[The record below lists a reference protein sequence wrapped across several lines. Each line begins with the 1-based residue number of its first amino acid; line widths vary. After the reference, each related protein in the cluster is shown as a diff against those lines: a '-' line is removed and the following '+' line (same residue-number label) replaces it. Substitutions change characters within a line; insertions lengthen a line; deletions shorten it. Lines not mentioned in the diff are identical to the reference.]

1 MKKALA
7 TISIITS
14 LISLLYLCLSYK
26 GIIRYSELYIK
37 SPKKYENGYKKLEY
51 FDKNKRVVISLAP
64 SLKDLKH
71 IEAVIKSLLNQTVKV
86 NLISITLP
94 YGDNYKIPVSIKDS
108 VAVYRTNTDYGDLNS
123 IIPTAI
129 REGEANTQ
137 LIVLG
142 TDKIYGENFIEE
154 ILEKSKE
161 NPDDIIYC
169 NNKENK
175 FCIKKGIL
183 FPINVFSEDFFNCPK
198 TIDSD
203 DWTNTLFSNKTKT
216 KMDYFYNYKKLY
228 I

>member
-7 TISIITS
+7 AISIITS

-26 GIIRYSELYIK
+26 GIIRYSELYVK
-37 SPKKYENGYKKLEY
+37 SPKKYENDYKKLEY
-51 FDKNKRVVISLAP
+51 FDKNKRVVVSLAP
-64 SLKDLKH
+64 SLKDLKN
-71 IEAVIKSLLNQTVKV
+71 IESVIKSLLNQTVKV

-94 YGDNYKIPVSIKDS
+94 YGDKYKIPVSIKDS
-108 VAVYRTNTDYGDLNS
+108 VAVYRTNTDYGDLNA

-129 REGEANTQ
+129 REGDANTQ

-142 TDKIYGENFIEE
+142 SDKIYGENFIEE

-161 NPDDIIYC
+161 NPDNIVYC

-175 FCIKKGIL
+175 CCIKQGIL
-183 FPINVFSEDFFNCPK
+183 FPINIFSEAFFTCPEN
-198 TIDSD
+198 IDSD
-203 DWTNTLFSNKTKT
+203 EWTNNFFSNKTKT
-216 KMDYFYNYKKLY
+216 RITYNLNYKK

>member
-7 TISIITS
+7 AISIITS

-26 GIIRYSELYIK
+26 GIIRYSELYLK
-37 SPKKYENGYKKLEY
+37 SPKKYENDYKKLEY
-51 FDKNKRVVISLAP
+51 FDKNKRVVVSLAP
-64 SLKDLKH
+64 SLKDLKN
-71 IEAVIKSLLNQTVKV
+71 IESVIKSLLNQTVKV

-94 YGDNYKIPVSIKDS
+94 YGDKYKIPLNIKDS
-108 VAVYRTNTDYGDLNS
+108 VAVYRTNTDYGDLNA

-142 TDKIYGENFIEE
+142 ADKIYGENFIEE

-161 NPDDIIYC
+161 NPDNIVYC

-175 FCIKKGIL
+175 LCIKQGIL
-183 FPINVFSEDFFNCPK
+183 FPINIFSEDFFNF
-198 TIDSD
+198 TQNIDIDEWINNFLSD
-203 DWTNTLFSNKTKT
+203 KIKH
-216 KMDYFYNYKKLY
+216 KMSYNFNYKK

>member
-7 TISIITS
+7 AISIITS

-26 GIIRYSELYIK
+26 GIIRYSELYVK
-37 SPKKYENGYKKLEY
+37 SPKKYENDYKKLKY
-51 FDKNKRVVISLAP
+51 FDKNKRVVVSLAP
-64 SLKDLKH
+64 SLKDLKN
-71 IEAVIKSLLNQTVKV
+71 IESVIKSLLNQTVKV

-94 YGDNYKIPVSIKDS
+94 YGDKYKIPLNIKDS
-108 VAVYRTNTDYGDLNS
+108 VAVYRTNTDYGDLNA

-142 TDKIYGENFIEE
+142 ADKIYGENFIEE

-161 NPDDIIYC
+161 NPDNIIYC

-175 FCIKKGIL
+175 CCIKQGIL
-183 FPINVFSEDFFNCPK
+183 FPINIFSEDFFNCPK
-198 TIDSD
+198 SIDGD
-203 DWTNTLFSNKTKT
+203 EWTNKIFSNKTKT
-216 KMDYFYNYKKLY
+216 RIKYNLNYKK

>member
-37 SPKKYENGYKKLEY
+37 SPKKYENDYKKLEY
-51 FDKNKRVVISLAP
+51 FDNNKRVVISLAP
-64 SLKDLKH
+64 SLKELKN
-71 IEAVIKSLLNQTVKV
+71 IESVVKSLLNQTVKV

-94 YGDNYKIPVSIKDS
+94 YGDKYKIPVSIKDS
-108 VAVYRTNTDYGDLNS
+108 VSVYRTKTDYGDLNA
-123 IIPTAI
+123 IISTAI
-129 REGEANTQ
+129 REGESNTQ
-137 LIVLG
+137 IIVLG
-142 TDKIYGENFIEE
+142 ADKIYGENFIEE

-169 NNKENK
+169 NNKESK
-175 FCIKKGIL
+175 CCIKQGIL
-183 FPINVFSEDFFNCPK
+183 FPINIFSEDFFNCPQNVY
-198 TIDSD
+198 SNE
-203 DWTNTLFSNKTKT
+203 WTNKFFANKTKT
-216 KMDYFYNYKKLY
+216 KITYNLNYKK

>member
-1 MKKALA
+1 MKKTLA
-7 TISIITS
+7 TLSIITS

-37 SPKKYENGYKKLEY
+37 SPKKYENDYKKLEY
-51 FDKNKRVVISLAP
+51 FDKNKRVIVSLAP
-64 SLKDLKH
+64 SLKELKN

-94 YGDNYKIPVSIKDS
+94 YGDKYKIPISIKDS
-108 VAVYRTNTDYGDLNS
+108 VAVYRTNTDYGDLNA

-137 LIVLG
+137 LIVIG
-142 TDKIYGENFIEE
+142 ADKIYGENFIEE

-161 NPDDIIYC
+161 NPDNIVYC

-175 FCIKKGIL
+175 LCIKQGIL
-183 FPINVFSEDFFNCPK
+183 FPINIFSEDFFNF
-198 TIDSD
+198 TQNIDIDEWINNFLSD
-203 DWTNTLFSNKTKT
+203 KIKH
-216 KMDYFYNYKKLY
+216 KMSYNFNYKK

>member
-7 TISIITS
+7 IISIITS

-37 SPKKYENGYKKLEY
+37 STKKYENDYKKLEY
-51 FDKNKRVVISLAP
+51 FDKNKRVVVSLAP
-64 SLKDLKH
+64 SLKELKN

-86 NLISITLP
+86 NLISITFP
-94 YGDNYKIPVSIKDS
+94 YGDKYKIPVSIKDS

-137 LIVLG
+137 IIVLG
-142 TDKIYGENFIEE
+142 ADKIYGENFIEE
-154 ILEKSKE
+154 ILEKAKE
-161 NPDDIIYC
+161 NPDNIIYC

-175 FCIKKGIL
+175 CCIKQGIL
-183 FPINVFSEDFFNCPK
+183 FPINIFSEDFFNCPK
-198 TIDSD
+198 NIDSD
-203 DWTNTLFSNKTKT
+203 EWTNKILSNKTKT
-216 KMDYFYNYKKLY
+216 RIKYNLNYKK

>member
-1 MKKALA
+1 MKKPLIA
-7 TISIITS
+7 ISIVTS

-26 GIIRYSELYIK
+26 GLIRYSEMYIK
-37 SPKKYENGYKKLEY
+37 SLKKYENNYKKLEH
-51 FDKNKRVVISLAP
+51 FDKNKRVVISLSP
-64 SLKDLKH
+64 SLKELKN

-94 YGDNYKIPVSIKDS
+94 YGNKYKIPFTIKDS

-137 LIVLG
+137 IIVLG
-142 TDKIYGENFIEE
+142 ADKIYGENFIEE
-154 ILEKSKE
+154 ILQKSKE

-169 NNKENK
+169 NNEENK
-175 FCIKKGIL
+175 LCIKQGIL
-183 FPINVFSEDFFNCPK
+183 FPINIFSEDFFNYTQ
-198 TIDSD
+198 TIESD
-203 DWTNTLFSNKTKT
+203 EWINNFLLDKIKH
-216 KMDYFYNYKKLY
+216 KMSYNFNYKK